1 MKQSKTEN
9 TIFIYF
15 YLHDDCYRVV
25 LLSPINI
32 TVSCTYLKYQL
43 RPSLCIIV
51 NVGDHHFT
59 YYSNEWKSNV
69 PLQLQ

>member
-1 MKQSKTEN
+1 M
-9 TIFIYF
+9 
-15 YLHDDCYRVV
+15 YLFEI
-25 LLSPINI
+25 SIN
-32 TVSCTYLKYQL
+32 L